1 MLKIEGSVELL
12 KLIKQLINNYNTK
25 PINLYIFGKPGIGK
39 TQILQKI
46 ADEYGYNILNLR
58 LSTLNVEDIIG
69 IPLPNGSWIIPKN
82 ILKLNEKKSILFLD
96 EFNMGNSNIMPAIFN
111 LIDRTEMING
121 FKLNNDV
128 IIIAASN
135 KPNQNIYAKEL
146 AIPLRNRFVYIEYE
160 PEISGFLNYLS
171 NNFKYDKIS
180 YNRYTEIDKKVYEN
194 NLNLRQILIAY
205 LNENKNMLHYEDNKY
220 YNEIIDEIYSFPTPR
235 SYEYS
240 LILNEEYKFA
250 IEDSLTMAVGNYA
263 ASNIIKYINSILE
276 FKNVDDDIKNE
287 KVRIIKNGDK
297 IDIIKTMHY
306 LALLTMK
313 LHNLDTNIKD
323 QKILNI
329 TENIFLNYP
338 GELISYYIELN
349 NIYDN
354 NFKHKY
360 ILKLMAKNAD
370 VAKKIGTIIKEFDIS
385 GINI

>member
-111 LIDRTEMING
+111 LIDRIELING

-297 IDIIKTMHY
+297 VDIIKTMHY